1 MDDIKIPERRQNSH
15 KGTFG
20 KVLNI
25 AGSPNFSGA
34 AFLSSRSALKVGCG
48 YVALASCPSVL
59 QAVESMTP
67 DIVLIPI
74 KQVKNVIKNYDVV
87 SFGCGFS
94 TEAPAVLMYK
104 SIMTEL
110 AILDLPVVLDA
121 DGINLLAK
129 FKKIVLPDKLILT
142 PHPKEASRL
151 LGRPVEDILD
161 NPEDAATEISL
172 NFKCTTVL
180 KLHNTVICSK
190 KLNVYINKTGNSA
203 LAKAGSGDVLC
214 GMIAGFLA
222 QGLKPFEAAKT
233 AVYLHGLAG
242 ELASKDLT
250 EYSVLASDL
259 LKYVPEAIKTELINT
274 YNYKNFNRTLEN

>member
-1 MDDIKIPERRQNSH
+1 MSNILIPERKQISN
-15 KGTFG
+15 KGTYG

-25 AGSPNFSGA
+25 AGSPNFLGA
-34 AFLSSRSALKVGCG
+34 AYLSSISALRVGCG

-59 QAVESMTP
+59 QAIAAKTP
-67 DIVLIPI
+67 DIVLVPI
-74 KQVKNVIKNYDVV
+74 KQIKNTIKNYDIV

-110 AILDLPVVLDA
+110 AILDKPVVLDA

-151 LGRPVEDILD
+151 LGKTVQEILD

-180 KLHNTVICSK
+180 KLHNTVVCSK
-190 KLNVYINKTGNSA
+190 NLNIYINKTGNSA

-222 QGLKPFEAAKT
+222 QGLNLFEASKT

-242 ELASKDLT
+242 EMASKDLT

-259 LKYVPEAIKTELINT
+259 LNYIPEAIKTELINS
-274 YNYKNFNRTLEN
+274 YNYKSFNKTFE

>member
-1 MDDIKIPERRQNSH
+1 MDNIKIPERRQNSH

-34 AFLSSRSALKVGCG
+34 AFLSSMSALKVGCG

-59 QAVESMTP
+59 QAVASMTP
-67 DIVLIPI
+67 DVVFVPI
-74 KQVKNVIKNYDVV
+74 KQVRNVIKNYDVV

-94 TEAPAVLMYK
+94 TEAPAILMYK

-110 AILDLPVVLDA
+110 AIFDMPVVLDA

-151 LGRPVEDILD
+151 LERPVEDILD

-180 KLHNTVICSK
+180 KLHNTIICSK

-259 LKYVPEAIKTELINT
+259 LRYIPKAIKTELINSS
-274 YNYKNFNRTLEN
+274 N

>member
-1 MDDIKIPERRQNSH
+1 MDNIKIPERRQNSH

-34 AFLSSRSALKVGCG
+34 AFLSSMSALKVGCG

-59 QAVESMTP
+59 QAVSSMTP
-67 DIVLIPI
+67 DVVLVPI
-74 KQVKNVIKNYDVV
+74 KQVRNVIKNYDVV

-110 AILDLPVVLDA
+110 AIFDMPVVLDA

-151 LGRPVEDILD
+151 LERPVEDILD

-180 KLHNTVICSK
+180 KLHNTIICSK

-259 LKYVPEAIKTELINT
+259 LRYIPSAIKTELINSS
-274 YNYKNFNRTLEN
+274 N

>member
-1 MDDIKIPERRQNSH
+1 MDNIKIPERRQNSH

-34 AFLSSRSALKVGCG
+34 AFLSSMSALKVGCG

-59 QAVESMTP
+59 QAVASMTP
-67 DIVLIPI
+67 DVVLVPI
-74 KQVKNVIKNYDVV
+74 KQVRNVIKNYDVV

-94 TEAPAVLMYK
+94 TEAPAILMYK

-110 AILDLPVVLDA
+110 AIFDMPVVLDA

-151 LGRPVEDILD
+151 LERPVEDILD
-161 NPEDAATEISL
+161 GPHLD
-172 NFKCTTVL
+172 
-180 KLHNTVICSK
+180 
-190 KLNVYINKTGNSA
+190 
-203 LAKAGSGDVLC
+203 
-214 GMIAGFLA
+214 
-222 QGLKPFEAAKT
+222 
-233 AVYLHGLAG
+233 
-242 ELASKDLT
+242 DLM
-250 EYSVLASDL
+250 DL
-259 LKYVPEAIKTELINT
+259 LSGGEPDLSYRLAEYGPLLNLLIDCYGYGYDIAYT
-274 YNYKNFNRTLEN
+274 QRKASFLIA

>member
-1 MDDIKIPERRQNSH
+1 MPDIILPKRKQNSN

-25 AGSPNFSGA
+25 AGSPNYLGA
-34 AFLSSRSALKVGCG
+34 AYLSSVSALKSGCG
-48 YVALASCPSVL
+48 YVALASCPMALQSV
-59 QAVESMTP
+59 ANKTSDV
-67 DIVLIPI
+67 VLVPI
-74 KQVKNVIKNYDVV
+74 KQVKNVVKNYDVV

-94 TEAPAVLMYK
+94 TEAPAVLMFK

-129 FKKIVLPDKLILT
+129 FKKIILPDRLILT

-151 LGRPVEDILD
+151 LGKDVSAILD
-161 NPEDAATEISL
+161 NPEDSAIEISI

-180 KLHNTVICSK
+180 KMHNTIVCSK
-190 KLNVYINKTGNSA
+190 NLNCYTNNTGNSA
-203 LAKAGSGDVLC
+203 LAKAGTGDVLC

-222 QGLKPFEAAKT
+222 QGLKPFEACKT
-233 AVYLHGLAG
+233 AVYLHGRAG
-242 ELASKDLT
+242 EIASEDLT

-259 LKYVPEAIKTELINT
+259 LDYIPKAIKALSNS
-274 YNYKNFNRTLEN
+274 